1 MKKPLFSFGLVAD
14 CQYADRDNATAI
26 SSDRRHYH
34 DNRYRSSLDKLKEAI
49 DLFNTKELEFV
60 VHLGDFVD
68 QKIEVS
74 APPLLRVAAQSNT
87 PLWHVLG
94 NHEYHL
100 ADCDESTILAMYD
113 MQNPYYSRTVG
124 SYRFIVL
131 DTNEIGVIKH
141 RERTSE
147 WEEAN
152 RYLQSMKDSGALNAY
167 PWNGGIGLK
176 QQEWLRAQMEDA
188 TQSGQRVIL
197 FAHHPI
203 FPYEGAN
210 ALNDHE
216 ILNII
221 DQTPSVIAYINGH
234 NHFGSVGMRKGIP
247 YVTMPAVV
255 EAESNA
261 YSVVSVYED
270 SLQFVSYGRA
280 QDLLFEI
287 S

>member
-1 MKKPLFSFGLVAD
+1 MKPLFSFGLVAD
-14 CQYADRDNATAI
+14 CQYADRDDATTI

-34 DNRYRSSLDKLKEAI
+34 DNRYRSSLGKLKEVVNF
-49 DLFNTKELEFV
+49 FNTQELEFI

-68 QKIEVS
+68 REIEVS
-74 APPLLRVAAQSNT
+74 APPILKAAATSKV
-87 PLWHVLG
+87 PFWHVLG

-100 ADCDESTILAMYD
+100 AGCEESTILAMYD
-113 MQNPYYSRTVG
+113 MRAPYYSRTIG

-131 DTNEIGVIKH
+131 DTNELGVIKYQ
-141 RERTSE
+141 EGTPE
-147 WEEAN
+147 WEQAN
-152 RYLQSMKDSGALNAY
+152 HYIQNMRDKGALNAY

-176 QQEWLRAQMEDA
+176 QQEWLREQLEDA
-188 TQSGQRVIL
+188 RQLEQKVIL
-197 FAHHPI
+197 FAHHPV

-216 ILNII
+216 ILQII
-221 DQTPSVIAYINGH
+221 DQAPGIVAYINGH

-247 YVTMPAVV
+247 YVTMPAIV

-280 QDLLFEI
+280 QDLFFEI
-287 S
+287 A